1 MPDSVTK
8 LELNKKYDRYNYRII
23 KNLRSTAHAAAVLK
37 YLNNQRCMP
46 FKNGMGYSLDLQG
59 SVLVLVT
66 NRCACDIGEHQ
77 CLTQEMKGDEYRM
90 VCSVFDKAVKEAEQ
104 AVGQSKPEPTSKLQ
118 FPNTLAGELIGE
130 YLYGPLMK

>member
-46 FKNGMGYSLDLQG
+46 FKNGMGYSLDLHG

-66 NRCACDIGEHQ
+66 NRCACECGELK
-77 CLTQEMKGDEYRM
+77 CLTREMVGDEYRM
-90 VCSVFDKAVKEAEQ
+90 VCGVFDKAVREAEQ
-104 AVGQSKPEPTSKLQ
+104 AVETATDPKPVVPITPSGELLGDFFGGMLQ
-118 FPNTLAGELIGE
+118 F
-130 YLYGPLMK
+130 

>member
-46 FKNGMGYSLDLQG
+46 FKNGMGYSLDLHG

-66 NRCACDIGEHQ
+66 NRCACECGELK
-77 CLTQEMKGDEYRM
+77 CLTREMVGDEYRM
-90 VCSVFDKAVKEAEQ
+90 VCGVFDKAVKEAEQ
-104 AVGQSKPEPTSKLQ
+104 AVETTTDPKPVVPITPSGELLGDFFGGMLQ
-118 FPNTLAGELIGE
+118 F
-130 YLYGPLMK
+130 

>member
-8 LELNKKYDRYNYRII
+8 LGLNKKYDRYNYRIT

-59 SVLVLVT
+59 SVIVLVT
-66 NRCACDIGEHQ
+66 NRCACEMRELR
-77 CLTQEMKGDEYRM
+77 CLTREMEGDEYRM
-90 VCSVFDKAVKEAEQ
+90 VCSVFDKAVREAEQ
-104 AVGQSKPEPTSKLQ
+104 AVDTNTDPKPVVPMTPSGELLGDFFGGMLQ
-118 FPNTLAGELIGE
+118 F
-130 YLYGPLMK
+130 

>member
-23 KNLRSTAHAAAVLK
+23 NNLRSTAHAAAVLK

-46 FKNGMGYSLDLQG
+46 FKNGMGYSLDLHG

-66 NRCACDIGEHQ
+66 NRCACECGELK
-77 CLTQEMKGDEYRM
+77 CLTREMVGDEYRM
-90 VCSVFDKAVKEAEQ
+90 VCGVFDKAVKEAEQ
-104 AVGQSKPEPTSKLQ
+104 AVETTTDPKPVVPITPSGELLGDFFGGMLQ
-118 FPNTLAGELIGE
+118 F
-130 YLYGPLMK
+130 

>member
-23 KNLRSTAHAAAVLK
+23 KNLRSKAHAAAVLK

-46 FKNGMGYSLDLQG
+46 FKNGMGYSLDLHG

-90 VCSVFDKAVKEAEQ
+90 VCDVFDKAVKEAEQ
-104 AVGQSKPEPTSKLQ
+104 AVSHAT
-118 FPNTLAGELIGE
+118 
-130 YLYGPLMK
+130 

>member
-1 MPDSVTK
+1 MPNSVTK
-8 LELNKKYDRYNYRII
+8 LGLNKKYDRYNYRITQ
-23 KNLRSTAHAAAVLK
+23 NLRSTAHAAAVLK

-46 FKNGMGYSLDLQG
+46 FKNGMGYSLDLHG

-90 VCSVFDKAVKEAEQ
+90 VCDVFDKAVKEAEQ
-104 AVGQSKPEPTSKLQ
+104 AVSHAT
-118 FPNTLAGELIGE
+118 
-130 YLYGPLMK
+130 